1 MIVPVIVHAEG
12 VGGTVWRS
20 DVVVANRGWQAQRLR
35 FSYVNPDKVEFAATR
50 TLPAFATLMLEDL
63 VANLFGAGSG
73 RGPLSVEVLTEGT
86 QPPAVVARA
95 YAESSSGSLGSGLSA
110 DVQPAAAAV
119 SMPGL
124 VHDGEL
130 RTNIA
135 VTAGEVD
142 VVATFELFRGL
153 EGKVAGGVQRSIAAR
168 SQDQWTLAQLFPGK
182 ALAGVAMTVRTTLT
196 KPAIVLA
203 SLVDNA
209 STDSVLYL
217 GGRPEISWLVPVV
230 ARAPGAGGT
239 FWSSSVSLWNST
251 GSTAWVDLE
260 YLPEATDNSG
270 GGILAAPLRLEPNA
284 TLVLDD
290 VLRNWFAT
298 DSGKGALAIEAT
310 QPITVT
316 SRVFTAGP
324 RGGSS
329 GNGVRAV
336 PASSLHAGDRVLPGV
351 RTTGG
356 FRTSVGLVSGGRGVS
371 FVVELRGAD
380 GSLLASRAVDVP
392 PRSLRQWTVQQLFGS
407 AFRAPEPAGSLL
419 VSADGPFLAYL
430 TVIDGS
436 SQDPVFVMPQ

>member
-1 MIVPVIVHAEG
+1 
-12 VGGTVWRS
+12 
-20 DVVVANRGWQAQRLR
+20 
-35 FSYVNPDKVEFAATR
+35 
-50 TLPAFATLMLEDL
+50 
-63 VANLFGAGSG
+63 
-73 RGPLSVEVLTEGT
+73 
-86 QPPAVVARA
+86 VVARA
-95 YAESSSGSLGSGLSA
+95 YAQSSSGSLGSGLSA

-124 VHDGEL
+124 VHDSEL

-135 VTAGEVD
+135 VTAGDAD

-153 EGKVAGGVQRSIAAR
+153 EGKVAGGVQRSVAAR
-168 SQDQWTLAQLFPGK
+168 SQDQWTITQLFPGK
-182 ALAGVAMTVRTTLT
+182 ALAGVPMTVRTTLT

-203 SLVDNA
+203 SVVDNA

-217 GGRPEISWLVPVV
+217 GSRPETSWLVPVV
-230 ARAPGAGGT
+230 ARAPGAGGS

-251 GSTAWVDLE
+251 GSVAWVDLE
-260 YLPEATDNSG
+260 YLPEATDNAAG
-270 GGILAAPLRLEPNA
+270 GVHAPYLRLEPGA
-284 TLVLDD
+284 SVVLDD

-310 QPITVT
+310 QPIAVT

-336 PASSLHAGDRVLPGV
+336 PASSLHAGDRVLAGV

-356 FRTSVGLVSGGRGVS
+356 FRTSAGLVSGGSAVS
-371 FVVELRGAD
+371 FVVDLRDAD
-380 GSLLASRAVDVP
+380 GSLLASRAVSVP
-392 PRSLRQWTVQQLFGS
+392 PRSMRQWTVQQLFGS
-407 AFRAPEPAGSLL
+407 AYRDPDPAGSL
-419 VSADGPFLAYL
+419 VVAGDTDFLAYL

>member
-1 MIVPVIVHAEG
+1 VIVPVIVHAEG

-35 FSYVNPDKVEFAATR
+35 FSYVNPDKVEFAVTR
-50 TLPAFATLMLEDL
+50 TMPAFATLVLEDL

-119 SMPGL
+119 SVPGL

-135 VTAGEVD
+135 VTAGDAD
-142 VVATFELFRGL
+142 VIATFELFRGP

-168 SQDQWTLAQLFPGK
+168 SQDQWTMAQLFPGK
-182 ALAGVAMTVRTTLT
+182 ALAGVPMTVRTTLT

-203 SLVDNA
+203 SVVDNA

-217 GGRPEISWLVPVV
+217 GSRPGTSWLVPVV
-230 ARAPGAGGT
+230 ARAPGAAGT
-239 FWSSSVSLWNST
+239 FWSSSVSLWNAGAT
-251 GSTAWVDLE
+251 TAWVDLE
-260 YLPEATDNSG
+260 YLPEARDNAG
-270 GGILAAPLRLEPNA
+270 GGVLAAPLRLEPNA

-310 QPITVT
+310 QPIAVT

-324 RGGSS
+324 HGGSS

-336 PASSLHAGDRVLPGV
+336 PASSLHAGGRVLPGV
-351 RTTGG
+351 RSTGG
-356 FRTSVGLVSGGRGVS
+356 FRTSVGLVSGDGAASV
-371 FVVELRGAD
+371 VVELRDAD
-380 GSLLASRAVDVP
+380 GSLLASRGVNVP
-392 PRSLRQWTVQQLFGS
+392 PRSMRQWTVQQLFGS
-407 AFRAPEPAGSLL
+407 AYRHPDPAGSL
-419 VSADGPFLAYL
+419 VVASDSDFLAYL